1 MMHRAAPL
9 VLSILAVFCVVSVIA
24 FVSCDKA
31 TPVAPSGSIL
41 VISANPTKIALN
53 GTSTITVIG
62 RKPDGQPLNPGTEI
76 RLSATNGTV
85 PSIVTTDSSGNATA
99 IYQSNGTPGNAT
111 ITAATGTGSGSGG
124 TTTSDGTGSTSG
136 SLTASVTIQ
145 VGISAKTVTLQPT
158 PTSIPVPV
166 APKTS
171 NVQLLAIVRDANGQ
185 PQANQGVNFST
196 DLGTLDSR
204 GAIIFTDANGQAHD
218 TLRVSAAD
226 LSSNATSIH
235 VTAQTAGSDGG
246 LVSGSATITVQTTR
260 PTAAFDYTQGT
271 TSLDVVFVSR
281 ATGTGS
287 FTYTWDFGDGAS
299 ATTQNPTH
307 TYAAAGDYNVQ
318 FTVTDPSSGLS
329 DTAIA
334 RITVPVVGTG
344 HGT

>member
-1 MMHRAAPL
+1 MTHRAAPL
-9 VLSILAVFCVVSVIA
+9 VLSILAVFSVVSIITVVA
-24 FVSCDKA
+24 CDKA

-41 VISANPTKIALN
+41 VISANPTKVALN

-76 RLSATNGTV
+76 RLSATNGSI
-85 PSIVTTDSSGNATA
+85 PSIVLTDSSGNATA
-99 IYQSNGTPGNAT
+99 TYRSNGTPGNAT

-124 TTTSDGTGSTSG
+124 TTTSDGTGTTSG

-145 VGISAKTVTLQPT
+145 VGVSAKTVVVQPT
-158 PTSIPVPV
+158 PTSIAVPVP
-166 APKTS
+166 PKTS

-204 GAIIFTDANGQAHD
+204 GAIILTDANGQAHD

-226 LSSNATSIH
+226 LSNNATSIH

-260 PTAAFDYTQGT
+260 PVAAFDYVQGST
-271 TSLDVVFVSR
+271 AQEVVFTSR
-281 ATGTGS
+281 VTGSGS

-299 ATTQNPTH
+299 ATTQNPRH
-307 TYAAAGDYNVQ
+307 TYASPGAYTVQ
-318 FTVTDPSSGLS
+318 LTVTDPNSGQTDS
-329 DTAIA
+329 AIA
-334 RITVPVVGTG
+334 RITVPVTTPGSGT
-344 HGT
+344 